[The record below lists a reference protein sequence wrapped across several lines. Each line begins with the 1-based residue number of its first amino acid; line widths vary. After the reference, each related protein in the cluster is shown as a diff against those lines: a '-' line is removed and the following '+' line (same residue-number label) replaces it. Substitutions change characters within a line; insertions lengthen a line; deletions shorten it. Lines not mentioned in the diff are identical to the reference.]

1 VQINILI
8 PMAGRGRRF
17 REVGYLDPKPMISIA
32 GRPMIDWSLQ
42 SLAGLTSP
50 HRFIFI
56 ALKDDLDSG
65 LRGILESRGEIVS
78 IPNVTEGA
86 VNTTLLASHLIED
99 ESPLIIANCDQ
110 YLDWDFNKFLASTDG
125 FDCSVVVFESD
136 NPHHSYVETQG
147 KRVVRVKEKE
157 VISPLACGG
166 IYFYRKGHDYLA
178 GAKRLIED
186 EDRTNGEFYITP
198 IFNKLIEEGRTVTYF
213 KIENHNKHM
222 LGTPEEVDVFLQKLD
237 EREKST

>member
-1 VQINILI
+1 MQINILV

-17 REVGYLDPKPMISIA
+17 REAGYVDPKPMISIA
-32 GRPMIDWSLQ
+32 GRPMIDWSLE
-42 SLAGLTSP
+42 SLSGLSSP

-56 ALKDDLDSG
+56 ALKEDLDSG
-65 LRGILESRGEIVS
+65 LRKLLEPRGEIVS
-78 IPNVTEGA
+78 IPDVTEGA

-99 ESPLIIANCDQ
+99 ETPLVIANCDQ
-110 YLDWDFNKFLASTDG
+110 YLDWDFNLFLDSTDG

-136 NPHHSYVETQG
+136 NPHHSYVETADT
-147 KRVVRVKEKE
+147 RVTRVREKE

-166 IYFYRKGHDYLA
+166 VYFYRKGHDYLM

-198 IFNKLIEEGRTVTYF
+198 IFNKLIQAGRTVTYF
-213 KIENHNKHM
+213 KIENDKKHM
-222 LGTPEEVDVFLQKLD
+222 LGTPEEVDVFLEKLA
-237 EREKST
+237 EREKSK